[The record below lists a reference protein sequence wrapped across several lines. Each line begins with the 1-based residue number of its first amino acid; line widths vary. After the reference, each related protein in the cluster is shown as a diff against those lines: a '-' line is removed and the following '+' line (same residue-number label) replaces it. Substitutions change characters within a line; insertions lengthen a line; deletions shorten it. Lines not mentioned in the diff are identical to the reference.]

1 MTLGQN
7 IQAARKNKG
16 LSQEALAE
24 QVGVSR
30 QALGKWEKDT
40 ALPSLD
46 NLQALAAALDVGVE
60 ELLGSEAGES
70 GTPEPTLTLD
80 TLRAL
85 LEARDAEKQRRT
97 RIWGGAA
104 LGMALVLVCVLAGV
118 AYQYDRQVQALQQSY
133 AMMQANFA
141 ATQSELSAQ
150 IEELQAAVRQGEATV
165 LDWNW
170 RPTGRVVR
178 DLDGTWA
185 PITVEVTPR
194 TVTDGMTG
202 QLVLVHRGGRYAST
216 TELLDL
222 TPGADGVY
230 RVENS
235 VIFWVGQEVD
245 LSVRWKTAAGTATNE
260 TLGTVVCTEETFR
273 PRFSWG
279 NQTGGLSYGYRI
291 HKTENQTLLT
301 LTSYP
306 VELEIDCPA
315 WMQVQKVMVGLR
327 LNGAAGEPAAEIELT
342 SNSSWESGDRWSAL
356 WTGNFLEE
364 ETKDGWPYEGGAVEF
379 VVHLY
384 DTSGNVWTDTRPLS
398 EKP

>member
-60 ELLGSEAGES
+60 ELLGSKAGES
-70 GTPEPTLTLD
+70 GAPEPTLTLD
-80 TLRAL
+80 ALRAL

-104 LGMALVLVCVLAGV
+104 LGVALVLVCVLVGV

-133 AMMQANFA
+133 AMMQANFST
-141 ATQSELSAQ
+141 TQSELSAK

-170 RPTGRVVR
+170 RPTGQVVR

-185 PITVEVTPR
+185 PVSVEVTPP
-194 TVTDGMTG
+194 
-202 QLVLVHRGGRYAST
+202 HRYRGNDRPAGAG
-216 TELLDL
+216 
-222 TPGADGVY
+222 TPG
-230 RVENS
+230 RP
-235 VIFWVGQEVD
+235 
-245 LSVRWKTAAGTATNE
+245 VRWHHRTAGPDPRGRWHLPGGKRRDL
-260 TLGTVVCTEETFR
+260 LGR
-273 PRFSWG
+273 G
-279 NQTGGLSYGYRI
+279 
-291 HKTENQTLLT
+291 
-301 LTSYP
+301 
-306 VELEIDCPA
+306 
-315 WMQVQKVMVGLR
+315 
-327 LNGAAGEPAAEIELT
+327 
-342 SNSSWESGDRWSAL
+342 ESG
-356 WTGNFLEE
+356 TF
-364 ETKDGWPYEGGAVEF
+364 GAVENRWR
-379 VVHLY
+379 HRY
-384 DTSGNVWTDTRPLS
+384 Q
-398 EKP
+398 